1 MKLIVSAFSFEKPYR
16 NENCKSI
23 DVLILELRELGELT
37 SWLFF
42 QGILNFCLISTIQE
56 YNLKVV

>member
-1 MKLIVSAFSFEKPYR
+1 MKLIVSTFSFEKPYR

-42 QGILNFCLISTIQE
+42 QLFVVLFLQE